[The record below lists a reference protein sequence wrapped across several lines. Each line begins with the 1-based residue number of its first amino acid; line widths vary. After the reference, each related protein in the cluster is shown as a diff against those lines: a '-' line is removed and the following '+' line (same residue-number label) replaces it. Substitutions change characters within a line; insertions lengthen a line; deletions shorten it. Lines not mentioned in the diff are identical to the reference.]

1 MTTEQNTAEKPPE
14 TKKRAPRK
22 KRRPAGKKQPQ
33 YDHVPIIIFL
43 LIIFSFAL
51 LCIGLALTPFLA
63 PDAPNAPNAP
73 KAPAAGSLKRNRAAK
88 IQLLTGCR
96 MQKGEFGCM
105 EEHAG
110 AADT

>member
-1 MTTEQNTAEKPPE
+1 MTTEQNTAEKPSQ
-14 TKKRAPRK
+14 KRSPRK

-63 PDAPNAPNAP
+63 PDAP
-73 KAPAAGSLKRNRAAK
+73 KVPAAGSLKRNRAAEL
-88 IQLLTGCR
+88 QPFAGCR
-96 MQKGEFGCM
+96 KESLAAWRNM
-105 EEHAG
+105 G
-110 AADT
+110 ANSF